1 MRLLIAEGS
10 PILRKRLTGLFSDL
24 GNISLVAFVQNLAD
38 VQQMALAEK
47 PDVIVIDI
55 GFPTLANL
63 SMLAALK
70 DETKHPQV
78 IVLTETAEP
87 RHIRQFKNSGADMV
101 FDMKDDLNT
110 FVGHLKILVDGVS
123 KTPVV

>member
-10 PILRKRLTGLFSDL
+10 PILRKWLTGIFSDL
-24 GNISLVAFVQNLAD
+24 GNISLVAYVQKLAD

-63 SMLAALK
+63 TMLAALK
-70 DETKHPQV
+70 GETRHPQI

-87 RHIRQFKNSGADMV
+87 RYIRQFKNSGADMV
-101 FDMKDDLNT
+101 FNIRDDLNT
-110 FVGHLKILVDGVS
+110 FVEHLKFLVDRLS
-123 KTPVV
+123 KTPIV